1 MESVIEHV
9 GAAVVGDVL
18 QETVEELSGR
28 SKRKWAVILVAFV
41 IGAVAAALVI
51 RSRKRRAVEPATSL
65 DEETTNATD
74 SDEQG

>member
-18 QETVEELSGR
+18 QETVDELSGR

-51 RSRKRRAVEPATSL
+51 RSRKRGAVDPAKSL
-65 DEETTNATD
+65 DEETMIATD
-74 SDEQG
+74 SEDQG